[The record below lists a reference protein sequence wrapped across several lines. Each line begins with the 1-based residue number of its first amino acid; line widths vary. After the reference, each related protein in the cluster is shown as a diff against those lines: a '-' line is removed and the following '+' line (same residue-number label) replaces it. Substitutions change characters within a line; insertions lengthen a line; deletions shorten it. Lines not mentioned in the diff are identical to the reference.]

1 MRNFNM
7 VMASA
12 GDKVFA
18 EVDQLVPAG
27 HIQPDNVH
35 TPGIF
40 VDHVIEVARLPKLLE
55 LPKEGS

>member
-12 GDKVFA
+12 GDVVIA

-27 HIQPDNVH
+27 GIKPDDVH

-40 VDHVIEVARLPKLLE
+40 VDQVIEIARLPKLLE